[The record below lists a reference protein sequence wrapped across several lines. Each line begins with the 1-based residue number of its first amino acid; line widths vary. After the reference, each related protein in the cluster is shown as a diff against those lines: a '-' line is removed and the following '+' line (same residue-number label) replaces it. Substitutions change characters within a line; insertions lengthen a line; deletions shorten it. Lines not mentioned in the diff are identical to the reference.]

1 MVLGKTLYN
10 DRGDV
15 LLQRGVALTEG
26 YVETLYLRGFR
37 AICISDGDD
46 DDLAFGDPVSE
57 RTQAVLQQHVR
68 GMFAL
73 AACATAQHNPSP
85 RLPTQALE
93 RYERLARDV
102 EHVIDEVLESD
113 VLDGMVSL
121 KSHDNYSFCHSV
133 DVTIAGLLIGKRL
146 WLERGLLRQLAQG
159 CLLHDIGKLAID
171 EKILNKEGPLNAR
184 EWAEIRSHPEAGY
197 GIISRLLPEDG
208 LLARHIILQHHERQD
223 GLGYPRGLAGTNKIA
238 REGLDRYDPHR
249 ILLIAEIAAV
259 ADVYSAMASDRPY
272 RPALSPEEIV
282 RSLEEMA
289 GSHLNRE
296 IVQQFLSILPPFP
309 MGTWVVVQEGPWR
322 GYAGIVV
329 HQNEADLAHPVVRM
343 LQDPGRRRLEPF
355 ELDTAADAGLQVSSC
370 SPTPGAAPMDH
381 SPEAAG

>member
-26 YVETLYLRGFR
+26 YIETLYLRGFW
-37 AICISDGDD
+37 AVCISDGDD
-46 DDLAFGDPVSE
+46 DDLAVVDPVSE

-68 GMFAL
+68 GMFTI
-73 AACATAQHNPSP
+73 AACATAQRTTSH
-85 RLPTQALE
+85 RLPKQALE

-171 EKILNKEGPLNAR
+171 EKILNKEGPLNAQ
-184 EWAEIRSHPEAGY
+184 EWDEVRRHPELGY
-197 GIISRLLPEDG
+197 RVISRLLPEHG
-208 LLARHIILQHHERQD
+208 LLARHVILQHHERQD
-223 GLGYPRGLAGTNKIA
+223 GNGYPRGLVGTNKTA

-249 ILLIAEIAAV
+249 ILLVAEIAAV

-272 RPALSPEEIV
+272 RPALPPEEIV
-282 RSLEEMA
+282 RNLEDMA

-296 IVQQFLSILPPFP
+296 IVEQFLSILPPFP

-329 HQNEADLAHPVVRM
+329 RQNEADLARPAVRI
-343 LQDPGRRRLEPF
+343 LQDPARQRVEPF
-355 ELDTAADAGLQVSSC
+355 ELDTAADAGIQISSF
-370 SPTPGAAPMDH
+370 PPFPAAAAMGR
-381 SPEAAG
+381 SSEAAG